1 MLLSVLM
8 CDIVLFRDLTP
19 EIIGLHFSEMTH
31 GRAQTQ
37 RLGLPRKALSLERS
51 GSDDKVASCRH
62 DVIEAGAHL
71 DNCLLPGRISAC
83 RVHGTLSSFTL
94 FLTMF
99 TPTSPFTHCPLI
111 FAPSPL
117 PEIDFLLPG
126 SPVPSLSYHFQAPS
140 EPSLAVSPSGK
151 LNIHAELWPLPS
163 TPKSPLQTLVIIF
176 WSLAYLLLLRGE
188 LLEDK
193 TIQLG
198 RVLRMLPGTCGDVT
212 YMC

>member
-126 SPVPSLSYHFQAPS
+126 HQCPPCPIISRLLQNPAWPWALLGSLISMLSCGPFQACPRALCK
-140 EPSLAVSPSGK
+140 PWL
-151 LNIHAELWPLPS
+151 
-163 TPKSPLQTLVIIF
+163 
-176 WSLAYLLLLRGE
+176 
-188 LLEDK
+188 
-193 TIQLG
+193 
-198 RVLRMLPGTCGDVT
+198 
-212 YMC
+212 